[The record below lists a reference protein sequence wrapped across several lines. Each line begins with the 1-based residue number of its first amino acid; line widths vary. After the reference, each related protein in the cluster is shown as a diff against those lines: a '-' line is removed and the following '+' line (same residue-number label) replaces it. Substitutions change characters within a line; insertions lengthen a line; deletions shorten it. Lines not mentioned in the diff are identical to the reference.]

1 MSNFIYNSYCVEH
14 PGVVHVYQAA
24 DDRKSAVKRF
34 SGKRGASALLLAA
47 LVAALM
53 VVVNEVAHNWTD
65 GHMLGA
71 WVVLWVAA
79 FMGLALFS
87 APARRAAMMAR
98 AGYRAWTESRQQAA
112 ADARIWN
119 AALQDARLMADLA
132 RAMDRQGS

>member
-24 DDRKSAVKRF
+24 DDRKSAAKRF

-65 GHMLGA
+65 GHMLGDFDPRTRDVTA
-71 WVVLWVAA
+71 SLP
-79 FMGLALFS
+79 S
-87 APARRAAMMAR
+87 TTR
-98 AGYRAWTESRQQAA
+98 
-112 ADARIWN
+112 
-119 AALQDARLMADLA
+119 
-132 RAMDRQGS
+132 